1 MTARK
6 FTGTDNP
13 RHLRALATLLQRP
26 ISRENLDSI
35 AGCSNAPELVAELR
49 RRGLDGEL
57 LCERIQFI
65 DRDGRPCRP
74 GTYYLTPKGRRM
86 VLNWLKTRAQQAQA
100 ASKSVAIEG
109 AQHES

>member
-35 AGCSNAPELVAELR
+35 AGCSNGPELIAALR
-49 RRGLDGEL
+49 RRGLEGEL
-57 LCERIQFI
+57 LCERIDFI

-74 GTYYLTPKGRRM
+74 GTYFLTAKGRRL
-86 VLNWLKTRAQQAQA
+86 VLNWLKTRYQQAQA
-100 ASKSVAIEG
+100 ATEKVAK
-109 AQHES
+109 

>member
-1 MTARK
+1 MTTRK
-6 FTGTDNP
+6 FLGTENP
-13 RHLRALATLLQRP
+13 RHLRALAVLLKRP

-35 AGCSNAPELVAELR
+35 AGCSNGPELVAELR
-49 RRGLDGEL
+49 RRGLWDDL
-57 LCERIQFI
+57 RCERIAFI

-74 GTYYLTPKGRRM
+74 GTYFLTDKGRRL
-86 VLNWLKTRAQQAQA
+86 VLNWLKTRTKQAQA

>member
-6 FTGTDNP
+6 FLGTENP
-13 RHLRALATLLQRP
+13 RHLRALAVLLKRP

-57 LCERIQFI
+57 LCERIQFL
-65 DRDGRPCRP
+65 DRDGRKCRP

-86 VLNWLKTRAQQAQA
+86 VLNWLKTRTQKAQEAI
-100 ASKSVAIEG
+100 KTVAIQG
-109 AQHES
+109 GGK